1 MTMLCVPGSLN
12 TSSTLIKLL
21 ARQSNNAQAQVVD
34 CRAAKSQRLVMSAIT
49 IKGAQDC
56 TQDGTSCIDQLSK
69 AAKGWQK
76 ICTTEWTG
84 KEAALRVRE
93 PQVYHRSRIVQYP
106 TYVHDE
112 QPA

>member
-1 MTMLCVPGSLN
+1 MTAKLIVTKHIFFLAVAMTRCVCKKPRALPGSLN

-34 CRAAKSQRLVMSAIT
+34 GRAAKSELHVMRAIT
-49 IKGAQDC
+49 IKAAQDC
-56 TQDGTSCIDQLSK
+56 TQDKTSCINQLSK

-84 KEAALRVRE
+84 KEAALKV
-93 PQVYHRSRIVQYP
+93 
-106 TYVHDE
+106 
-112 QPA
+112 